1 MVSKIF
7 EFLFYP
13 IRYVFGKII
22 LLSISI
28 LENYL
33 PHFGLLLS
41 LFAILILILL
51 DPLTSYY
58 AYLKTGNEAMTK
70 NSINFSSKESYKAAL
85 DVLWTMAFI
94 YLVKTDGRFIDKFIE
109 LLSLLK
115 SNVSNVKNSVSN
127 KINKLAGKK

>member
-1 MVSKIF
+1 MVSKFLDFLLFPFKIF
-7 EFLFYP
+7 L
-13 IRYVFGKII
+13 G
-22 LLSISI
+22 LLTRMLVSM

-33 PHFGLLLS
+33 PHLCLLLS
-41 LFAILILILL
+41 LFAILVLILI

-58 AYLKTGNEAMTK
+58 AYLKTGNTENIKAVV
-70 NSINFSSKESYKAAL
+70 NFSSKESYSAAL

-109 LLSLLK
+109 LLKLLK
-115 SNVSNVKNSVSN
+115 SNVSKVQSSVSK

>member
-1 MVSKIF
+1 MVSKFLDFLLFPFKIF
-7 EFLFYP
+7 L
-13 IRYVFGKII
+13 G
-22 LLSISI
+22 LLTRMLVSM

-33 PHFGLLLS
+33 PHLCLLLS
-41 LFAILILILL
+41 LFAILVLILI

-58 AYLKTGNEAMTK
+58 AYLKTGNTENIKAVV
-70 NSINFSSKESYKAAL
+70 NFSSKESYSAAL

-109 LLSLLK
+109 LLKLLK
-115 SNVSNVKNSVSN
+115 SNVSK